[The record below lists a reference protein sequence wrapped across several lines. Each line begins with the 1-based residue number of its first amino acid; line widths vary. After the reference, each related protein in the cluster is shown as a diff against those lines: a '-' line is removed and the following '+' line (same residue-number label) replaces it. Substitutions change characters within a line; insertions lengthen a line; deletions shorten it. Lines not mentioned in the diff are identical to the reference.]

1 MSIAID
7 SVQQIPSESVGLTD
21 IDVDEQVAIRREIV
35 DEMQIQVEEFN
46 SSKISDPLFIS
57 YEDFLKEQFQIMA
70 QLTSKPQF
78 LD

>member
-1 MSIAID
+1 
-7 SVQQIPSESVGLTD
+7 
-21 IDVDEQVAIRREIV
+21 
-35 DEMQIQVEEFN
+35 MQIQVEEFN